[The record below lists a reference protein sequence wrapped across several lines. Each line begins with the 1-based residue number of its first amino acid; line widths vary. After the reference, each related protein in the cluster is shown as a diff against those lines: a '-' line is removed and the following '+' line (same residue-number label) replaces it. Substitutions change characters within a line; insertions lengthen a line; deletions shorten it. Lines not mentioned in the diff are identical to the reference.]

1 MTQALAPSQPPARS
15 VADLRAR
22 FLDVRDT
29 TAVVVA
35 APTYGLFAR
44 HVRATERVFLYCL
57 LAVGIVVACQRVA
70 WLYTT
75 ARDWCADTYTTLRAR
90 RGRTQ

>member
-1 MTQALAPSQPPARS
+1 MTQATAPSAPPARS

-22 FLDVRDT
+22 FVDVADT

-35 APTYGLFAR
+35 ADRVTVTVPSGTAWGLA
-44 HVRATERVFLYCL
+44 L
-57 LAVGIVVACQRVA
+57 LALVGLYT
-70 WLYTT
+70 LYTT

-90 RGRTQ
+90 RGRT

>member
-35 APTYGLFAR
+35 A
-44 HVRATERVFLYCL
+44 HERVTLTIPPDAAWGLAL
-57 LAVGIVVACQRVA
+57 LALVG
-70 WLYTT
+70 LYTLWTT